1 MRIDPLDDL
10 PSGAASGGKRLRE
23 TPAGFLRFPNVGQS
37 PLDMPSDIPGSLKWP
52 ELDCDARFVE
62 RARSLPVPQSTG
74 EQFRSAQENRTRR
87 QSLQEVSTGELICD
101 C

>member
-10 PSGAASGGKRLRE
+10 AVGRRFPWE

-37 PLDMPSDIPGSLKWP
+37 PLGMPSDIPGSLKWP

-62 RARSLPVPQSTG
+62 RARSRPVPQSTG
-74 EQFRSAQENRTRR
+74 E
-87 QSLQEVSTGELICD
+87 
-101 C
+101 